1 MRNKLTGL
9 LLGLALL
16 AGLLGG
22 CAIPLEPRFERVSGF
37 KPHGAREGMA
47 GGITLGLDLHNPNA
61 YKIKVLAYDLDIFL
75 NGKQVGDALHKGRQV
90 LEGRGTSTI
99 EIELATDLQ
108 QVLGGLIGALSG
120 LLGKEKAVDLQVK
133 GTVLAR
139 AKGIQKRVP
148 VDFSKR
154 FVLGE

>member
-1 MRNKLTGL
+1 MGGRLPRL

-16 AGLLGG
+16 LGLLGG

-75 NGKQVGDALHKGRQV
+75 NGKQVGDAQHKGRQV

-108 QVLGGLIGALSG
+108 QVLGGLI
-120 LLGKEKAVDLQVK
+120 LGKEKSVDLQVK

-148 VDFSKR
+148 VDFFKR